1 MPRYCP
7 TCNRSEADVKF
18 YGNFCEI
25 CSGEKLSEGLN
36 NSAELQRCKECKRIR
51 VKGKFMTENRSN
63 LETAIQQQFRKNHV
77 RVVSYDAKEAL
88 AKISVDGPEGILTVD
103 KAIKLKYEKTLCDK
117 CYKIKCEYYEAL
129 FQLRGDKS
137 RIEKVIS
144 HAKALFER
152 NNEFISKM
160 ESKDGGIDLYLS
172 SKRLA
177 NEFVAFYKLYPKMS
191 YVLAGINRSGKKQ
204 YKNVYAIHL

>member
-7 TCNRSEADVKF
+7 TCNRSEAEVKF

-25 CSGEKLSEGLN
+25 CAGEKLSEDLK
-36 NSAELQRCKECKRIR
+36 SSVELERCKECGRIR
-51 VKGKFMTENRSN
+51 VKGRFIGENRSN
-63 LETAIQQQFRKNHV
+63 LEEGIQQQFKKNHV
-77 RVVSYDAKEAL
+77 HVVSYDAKEAL
-88 AKISVDGPEGILTVD
+88 ARISIDGPEGKLTID
-103 KAIKLKYEKTLCDK
+103 KTIKLKYIKKLCDR

-137 RIEKVIS
+137 RIEKVIR

-172 SKRLA
+172 NKKLA
-177 NEFVAFYKLYPKMS
+177 SEFVAYYKLYPKMS
-191 YVLAGINRSGKKQ
+191 YTLAGVKFGKKQ
-204 YKNVYAIHL
+204 YKNIYAIHL